1 MELGIAGK
9 VAVVGGGSRGCGLG
23 IASSLAREGARVV
36 LTGRQ
41 HDIVAASVAAI
52 RDGGGTAH
60 GVVADLGEKADA
72 HRIAAEARRVFGD
85 PAILVINPAWSGR
98 TRGFEQTTDD
108 EFRRG
113 NDIWI
118 MPVVYLLRE
127 LLPAMRAAHWGRV
140 VVLGSIAMKEPH
152 VDDPMYIGNTRVAAA
167 ALIKTLAHEYGRHG
181 ITANTIA
188 TGPFL
193 TDLSRSYMQGEGS
206 YSEEA
211 MMALTAIGRWGRP
224 EEMGDVVAFLC
235 SERASYVS
243 GETIR
248 VDGGYGRSLF

>member
-23 IASSLAREGARVV
+23 IAMSLAREGARVV

-41 HDIVAASVAAI
+41 PDIVAQAVATIHEA
-52 RDGGGTAH
+52 GGKAH
-60 GVVADLGEKADA
+60 GVVADLTKKTDA
-72 HRIAAEARRVFGD
+72 SRIAAEARQIFGD
-85 PAILVINPAWSGR
+85 PAILVVNPAWSGR
-98 TRGFEQTTDD
+98 TRGFEQTPDE

-118 MPVVYLLRE
+118 MSAVHLLRE
-127 LLPAMRAAHWGRV
+127 VLPAMRAVKWGRI

-152 VDDPMYIGNTRVAAA
+152 VEDPMYIGNTRVAVA
-167 ALIKTLAHEYGRHG
+167 ALIKTLAHEYGRDG

-193 TDLSRSYMQGEGS
+193 TDLSRSYMQDAGA
-206 YSEEA
+206 YTEEA
-211 MMALTAIGRWGRP
+211 MLRLTAMGRWGQP

-248 VDGGYGRSLF
+248 VDGGYGHSLF

>member
-1 MELGIAGK
+1 LPARLRWWAAA
-9 VAVVGGGSRGCGLG
+9 AVVVVS
-23 IASSLAREGARVV
+23 ASPCRSPVKARVV

-41 HDIVAASVAAI
+41 PDIVAEAVTMI
-52 RDGGGTAH
+52 REANGKAH
-60 GVVADLGEKADA
+60 GVVADLTEKSDA
-72 HRIAAEARRVFGD
+72 HRIAAEARQVFGD
-85 PAILVINPAWSGR
+85 PAILVVNPAWSGR
-98 TRGFEQTTDD
+98 TRGFEQTPDD

-118 MPVVYLLRE
+118 MSAVYLLRE
-127 LLPAMRAAHWGRV
+127 LLPSMRAAKWGRI

-152 VDDPMYIGNTRVAAA
+152 VEDPMYIGNTRVAAA
-167 ALIKTLAHEYGRHG
+167 ALIKTLAHEYGRDG

-193 TDLSRSYMQGEGS
+193 TELSRSYMQDAGA

-211 MMALTAIGRWGRP
+211 MMQLTAMGRWGRP

-248 VDGGYGRSLF
+248 VDGGYGHSLF